1 MASISQTID
10 NYNLGIS
17 KQPDHRLLPGQL
29 RDISNCTPDLTRG
42 LPKRNGSKRI
52 GRDPLANVQ
61 TNGTFFSYYRDES
74 EGSYIGQV
82 ASNGKVRIWS
92 CNDGSQKNVWY
103 NSVSDGSIETDTA
116 DPDYK
121 SNYDSNNGVHTAITS
136 YLTPSS
142 ATATEDIQALTLND
156 TTFLTNRTKTVT
168 TQFDGTYVRG
178 IQQVFAASTVNTTGN
193 WLTINNHLLETGDAV
208 KYHHGGGTALAPLVN
223 NTVYYVIKIDSNWFR
238 LATTKANAEANV
250 WIDLTGAGNDSQYI
264 EKNFV
269 TVTKVGHGLTTGDS
283 VDIDF
288 TSGGATDGD
297 YKVTSTTGTTFT
309 ITDPAAYSAIT
320 GTNTCTCKPITDKY
334 GHKYYAYIDLLRTEN
349 GRQYSLN
356 ITNDDSSYAD
366 KSIKTATR
374 IKISANTQDSS
385 GGTGHCPGIGTQVF
399 SVSAADSY
407 TGTTTVSVKNDDG
420 SVTYGTASNK
430 KNLIFRITAL
440 GQQGSNPNGNFD
452 DANISANEY
461 ICSYNNRAELLHG
474 GEGWEEGDKIT
485 VTLDQAKTSYNFEIR
500 IEKIQTAVVKA
511 SIKAV
516 RPEPTSFDAD
526 TAVTTDAVLG
536 GIISEITGI
545 TIGSDPLGYDI
556 IGNGIYLWSD
566 SEFNLQV
573 PDKDLI
579 RVMQSE
585 INDVSELPNQC
596 KHGYIVKVTNNR
608 EADEDDYYLRF
619 VGENG
624 KNGPGSWTECAKP
637 GLVKGFISSTMP
649 HILQRQANGDFLLK
663 ANTWTTREVGDDTT
677 NPLPSFADGSSK
689 INQALFFRN
698 RLAFL
703 SGENVILSRPGELAE
718 PSFFAKTALAV
729 SAIDPI
735 DISSSSTYPSDLF
748 DGIEIPAGLV
758 VFSTNQQFLLSAD
771 AEVLN
776 PDTAKFR
783 SISHYSYDKNI
794 SPISLGTT
802 IGYVD
807 NTGGSC
813 RFMEMQQVQ
822 REQEPIVV
830 ETSKVVQNMMPNTI
844 DHVINSPENGLVF
857 FVDQSNS
864 SETFYGF
871 KYQDYGERKQAA
883 WFRWTFDT
891 GVDYNAGIE
900 YSFIIDDAFYILNS
914 DHFLMRLNLVKGSTS
929 DDPRSTIIT
938 EGSLLHPYEFTS
950 PIYLDNWVTVTG
962 GVYDS
967 TTGKTTF
974 THGTGT
980 CDFDWHNNISGY
992 SPAEQ
997 SEELFLQYST
1007 DTDPTSGSATWTDAG
1022 KIIPINSSG
1031 PAFLNNY
1038 SVTLNTTIKNLGNIA
1053 FRLYQPYNTSAETSG
1068 HMDTYGIIT
1077 LKYKKADGS
1086 THSTLTM
1093 SDTNNHL
1100 AKSNAVGVKA
1110 TASGS
1115 GSSGGFNTGTNYLW
1129 FSSEVD
1135 NNSQNERWVIMPKID
1150 VVNNGITE
1158 VEIGAFVG
1166 NNSNGGELPDV
1177 SGTSGLATDGFNN
1190 DGLFAIAHTQSGKYY
1205 ELSQPVED
1213 LIKGTSFKVSG
1224 DWSSATIYVGFFVD
1238 LYLNF
1243 PLFYYTQQQGESVK
1257 RDYEDY
1263 LVLHRAIINTEE
1275 TSSCTVNI
1283 IHLNGEYKQI
1293 VSSGTDT
1300 AHYYSGR
1307 LAESL
1312 SGSVTIPLYYKNEN
1326 AQFSITQNKSQYQTG
1341 PFNLQSIT
1349 WEGDYNPKNYR
1360 RV

>member
-1 MASISQTID
+1 MASVSQTID

-17 KQPDHRLLPGQL
+17 KQPDHRLIPGQL
-29 RDISNCTPDLTRG
+29 RDIVNCTPDLTEG
-42 LPKRNGSKRI
+42 LPKRSGSKRI

-61 TNGTFFSYYRDES
+61 TNGTFFHYYRDES

-82 ASNGKVRIWS
+82 ASDGRVRMWS
-92 CNDGSQKNVWY
+92 CNDGSEKNVWY
-103 NSVSDGSIETDTA
+103 DTDDTA
-116 DPDYK
+116 YSS
-121 SNYDSNNGVHTAITS
+121 SNGLHTAITS

-156 TTFLTNRTKTVT
+156 TTFLTNRTKTVA

-208 KYHHGGGTALAPLVN
+208 KYHHGGGTALAPLAN
-223 NTVYYVIKIDSNWFR
+223 DTVYYVIKIDSNWFR

-269 TVTKVGHGLTTGDS
+269 TVTKVGHGLSTGDS

-297 YKVTSTTGTTFT
+297 YKITSTTGTTFT

-334 GHKYYAYIDLLRTEN
+334 EHKYYAYIDLLRTEN

-440 GQQGSNPNGNFD
+440 GQQGSNPSGNFD

-511 SIKAV
+511 NIKAV

-637 GLVKGFISSTMP
+637 GLVKGFIPSTMP
-649 HILQRQANGDFLLK
+649 HILQRQADGDFLLK

-689 INQALFFRN
+689 INQVLFFRN
-698 RLAFL
+698 RLAVL
-703 SGENVILSRPGELAE
+703 SGENVILSRPGELAV

-822 REQEPIVV
+822 REQEPVVV
-830 ETSKVVQNMMPNTI
+830 ESSKVVQNMMPTTI
-844 DHVINSPENGLVF
+844 NHVINSPENGLVF
-857 FVDQSNS
+857 FHDQGSTGYAGNV
-864 SETFYGF
+864 FYGF

-883 WFRWTFDT
+883 WFKWEFDLGNVTT
-891 GVDYNAGIE
+891 GSIR
-900 YSFIIDDAFYILNS
+900 YSFIIDDAFYLLNS
-914 DHFLMRLNLVKGSTS
+914 DGFLVRSNLVKGT
-929 DDPRSTIIT
+929 DANDPSTITFDTNII
-938 EGSLLHPYEFTS
+938 F
-950 PIYLDNWVTVTG
+950 PIKDSYLYLDNWVTMTG

-967 TTGKTTF
+967 ATGKTTF

-980 CDFDWHNNISGY
+980 ADFDWHNNISGY
-992 SPAEQ
+992 SPSEQ

-1007 DTDPTSGSATWTDAG
+1007 DADPTSGSATWTDAG
-1022 KIIPINSSG
+1022 KIIPINSAK
-1031 PAFLNNY
+1031 PAGLNNY
-1038 SVTLNTTIKNLGNIA
+1038 NVNLTTTIQGLGNIA

-1110 TASGS
+1110 TNSSASGTT
-1115 GSSGGFNTGTNYLW
+1115 GGFNTGTNYLW

-1135 NNSQNERWVIMPKID
+1135 SNSQNERWVIMPKID

-1166 NNSNGGELPDV
+1166 NDSNGGEWPDV
-1177 SGTSGLATDGFNN
+1177 SGTSGLATDGFNS
-1190 DGLFAIAHTQSGKYY
+1190 DGLFAVAFKDANNDYT
-1205 ELSQPVED
+1205 LSQPVED

-1224 DWSSATIYVGFFVD
+1224 DWSDKTIYIGFHYRV
-1238 LYLNF
+1238 LLNF
-1243 PLFYYTQQQGESVK
+1243 PVFYYTQQQGESIK
-1257 RDYEDY
+1257 RDYQDY
-1263 LVLHRAIINTEE
+1263 LVIHRLKLNTTEA
-1275 TSSCTVNI
+1275 SSCTSKLFLSNQGYQTSDHPSI
-1283 IHLNGEYKQI
+1283 KSNAHL
-1293 VSSGTDT
+1293 
-1300 AHYYSGR
+1300 AGR
-1307 LAESL
+1307 LDGVNHA
-1312 SGSVTIPLYYKNEN
+1312 SVTLPVYQKNSN
-1326 AQFSITQNKSQYQTG
+1326 FQLSISQDKYRNQVG
-1341 PFNLQSIT
+1341 PFNLQSIS
-1349 WEGDYNPKNYR
+1349 WEGDYSPKNYR
-1360 RV
+1360 RL

>member
-1 MASISQTID
+1 MASVSQTID

-17 KQPDHRLLPGQL
+17 KQPDHRLIPGQL
-29 RDISNCTPDLTRG
+29 RDIVNCTPDLTEG
-42 LPKRNGSKRI
+42 LPKRSGSKRI
-52 GRDPLANVQ
+52 GRDPLTNVQ
-61 TNGTFFSYYRDES
+61 NNGTFFSYYRDES

-82 ASNGKVRIWS
+82 ASDGKVRIWS

-103 NSVSDGSIETDTA
+103 NSTSDGSI
-116 DPDYK
+116 
-121 SNYDSNNGVHTAITS
+121 SNYTNYSSSNGLHTAITS

-142 ATATEDIQALTLND
+142 ATATEDIQALTIND
-156 TTFLTNRTKTVT
+156 TTFLTNRTKTVA

-178 IQQVFAASTVNTTGN
+178 IQQVFATSTVNTTGN
-193 WLTINNHLLETGDAV
+193 YITINDHLLETCDAV
-208 KYHHGGGTALAPLVN
+208 KYHHGGGTALAPLAN
-223 NTVYYVIKIDSNWFR
+223 DTVYYVIKIDSNWFR
-238 LATTKANAEANV
+238 LATTKANAKANV
-250 WIDLTGAGNDSQYI
+250 WIELTGTGNNAQYI
-264 EKNFV
+264 EKNVV

-283 VDIDF
+283 VNIDF

-334 GHKYYAYIDLLRTEN
+334 EHKYYAYIDLLRTEN

-399 SVSAADSY
+399 AVTAKDSY
-407 TGTTTVSVKNDDG
+407 GAGNTVSVKNHDG
-420 SVTYGTASNK
+420 SVTYGTASGK

-440 GQQGSNPNGNFD
+440 GQQGSNPSGNFD

-485 VTLDQAKTSYNFEIR
+485 VTLDQAKTSYNFEIS
-500 IEKIQTAVVKA
+500 IEKIETAVVKA
-511 SIKAV
+511 NIKAV

-536 GIISEITGI
+536 GIISELSGL

-566 SEFNLQV
+566 SEFNIQV

-624 KNGPGSWTECAKP
+624 KNGTGSWTECAKP
-637 GLVKGFISSTMP
+637 ALVKGFIPSTMP
-649 HILQRQANGDFLLK
+649 HILQRQANGDFLIK
-663 ANTWTTREVGDDTT
+663 ANTWATREVGDDTT
-677 NPLPSFADGSSK
+677 NPLPTFADGSSK
-689 INQALFFRN
+689 INQVLFFRN
-698 RLAFL
+698 RLAIL
-703 SGENVILSRPGELAE
+703 SGENVVLSRPGELAE

-822 REQEPIVV
+822 REQEPVVV
-830 ETSKVVQNMMPNTI
+830 ETSKVVQNMLPNTI
-844 DHVINSPENGLVF
+844 NHVINSPENGLVF
-857 FVDQSNS
+857 FNYQDGG
-864 SETFYGF
+864 SESQYFYGF

-883 WFRWTFDT
+883 WFKWHFDLGQLYT
-891 GVDYNAGIE
+891 SSIR
-900 YSFIIDDAFYILNS
+900 YSFIIDDAFYLLSS
-914 DHFLMRLNLVKGSTS
+914 DGFLVRCNLVKGT
-929 DDPRSTIIT
+929 DANDPNAIVFDPNII
-938 EGSLLHPYEFTS
+938 L
-950 PIYLDNWVTVTG
+950 PIKDSYLYLDNWVTMTG

-967 TTGKTTF
+967 TTEKTTF

-980 CDFDWHNNISGY
+980 TDFDWHNNISGY

-1007 DTDPTSGSATWTDAG
+1007 DADPTSGSATWTDAG
-1022 KIIPINSSG
+1022 KIIPINNAK
-1031 PAFLNNY
+1031 PAGLNNY
-1038 SVTLNTTIKNLGNIA
+1038 SVTLNSTIQNLGNIA
-1053 FRLYQPYNTSAETSG
+1053 FRLYQPYNTSAETGG

-1077 LKYKKADGS
+1077 LKYKKGDGT

-1110 TASGS
+1110 TSLVGS
-1115 GSSGGFNTGTNYLW
+1115 GSSGGFNTGTSYLW

-1135 NNSQNERWVIMPKID
+1135 NNSQNERFVVMPKID
-1150 VVNNGITE
+1150 VVNNDITE

-1166 NNSNGGELPDV
+1166 NNSNGGEWPDV
-1177 SGTSGLATDGFNN
+1177 SGNSDLSTDGFNN
-1190 DGLFAIAHTQSGKYY
+1190 DGLFAIAFKDANNAYT
-1205 ELSQPVED
+1205 LSQPVED
-1213 LIKGTSFKVSG
+1213 LVKGTSFKVSG
-1224 DWSSATIYVGFFVD
+1224 DWSNKTIYVGFHYFIS
-1238 LYLNF
+1238 LSF
-1243 PLFYYTQQQGESVK
+1243 PVFYYTQQQGESIK

-1263 LVLHRAIINTEE
+1263 LVIHRLKVNTSEA
-1275 TSSCTVNI
+1275 SSCTS
-1283 IHLNGEYKQI
+1283 HLVFSNSGLRI
-1293 VSSGTDT
+1293 TDHSSLKSNSYL
-1300 AHYYSGR
+1300 AGR
-1307 LAESL
+1307 LDGVNHASITIPIYQKNNNFQFSL
-1312 SGSVTIPLYYKNEN
+1312 SQERLKN
-1326 AQFSITQNKSQYQTG
+1326 QVG
-1341 PFNLQSIT
+1341 PFNLQSVS
-1349 WEGDYNPKNYR
+1349 WEGDYSPKNYR
-1360 RV
+1360 RL